1 MSGVAGVV
9 AAKEPSGAAALGD
22 QARKK
27 YRYCP
32 ILNKWLGL
40 EDGTGSDG
48 SYLGRWLTNVR
59 VWLIPVFCIMDVD
72 MWS

>member
-1 MSGVAGVV
+1 MSGAAGVV

-48 SYLGRWLTNVR
+48 SYLGR
-59 VWLIPVFCIMDVD
+59 
-72 MWS
+72 